1 MNKKTK
7 MWLGVGVVA
16 AAAYYFWNKSKTP
29 ATTSTTATTPAKQLV
44 GADAVFA
51 NAAGCP
57 SGYSYSI
64 NSLKQPVCD
73 NGKGHRYKTNR
84 L

>member
-7 MWLGVGVVA
+7 MYVGVALVA
-16 AAAYYFWNKSKTP
+16 AAAYYFWNKSKKDKAP
-29 ATTSTTATTPAKQLV
+29 TTTTPTAKFV

>member
-16 AAAYYFWNKSKTP
+16 AAAYYFWNKSKSAP
-29 ATTSTTATTPAKQLV
+29 AATTPAVAKFV

-51 NAAGCP
+51 NQSGKCPAGYTE
-57 SGYSYSI
+57 SK
-64 NSLKQPVCD
+64 NSNKVWVCD
-73 NGKGHRYKTNR
+73 NGKGHRYR
-84 L
+84 SA